1 MKQIWRLGLTG
12 WPLGHSLS
20 PLMHTA
26 ALRHAGMD
34 GTYSLFPVSPQPQSV
49 TGLGDLLAQM
59 RRKEIHGLNVTI
71 PHKQT
76 VIPLLDFLTPA
87 ARAIGAVNTISLN
100 EDRLTGDNTDWTG
113 FLSDL
118 TLHLPENRTGQH
130 LQRALVLGA
139 GGAARAV
146 VYALTRSGWQVYI
159 HARRVEQASSLA
171 SGLSAPQQTIE
182 VWDTRDLRDMKS
194 VDLIVNTTPAGMS
207 PDISS
212 SPWPDGLDFPADAF
226 VYDLIYNPAET
237 TLIKASRSAGLS
249 AVNGLGMLASQ
260 AARAF
265 EIWTGKA
272 IPVEVFSGA
281 VLERKIT

>member
-1 MKQIWRLGLTG
+1 MWRLGLTG

-20 PLMHTA
+20 PLMHAA
-26 ALRHAGMD
+26 ALRHAEME
-34 GTYSLFPVSPQPQSV
+34 GTYLLFPVPPQPQGV
-49 TGLGDLLAQM
+49 TGLGNLLVQM

-87 ARAIGAVNTISLN
+87 ARAIGAVNTISLH

-118 TLHLPENRTGQH
+118 TLHLPEKRTDQY

-146 VYALTRSGWQVYI
+146 VYALSRSGWQVSI
-159 HARRVEQASSLA
+159 HARRVEKASSLA
-171 SGLSAPQQTIE
+171 TDLSTPQHTIE
-182 VWDTRDLRDMKS
+182 VWDKKDIRDRKA
-194 VDLIVNTTPAGMS
+194 VDLIVNTTPVGMS
-207 PDISS
+207 PDISG
-212 SPWPDGLDFPADAF
+212 SPWPDGLDLPADAF
-226 VYDLIYNPAET
+226 VYDLVYNPAET
-237 TLIKASRSAGLS
+237 TLMKAARSAGLS
-249 AVNGLGMLASQ
+249 TVNGLGMLASQ